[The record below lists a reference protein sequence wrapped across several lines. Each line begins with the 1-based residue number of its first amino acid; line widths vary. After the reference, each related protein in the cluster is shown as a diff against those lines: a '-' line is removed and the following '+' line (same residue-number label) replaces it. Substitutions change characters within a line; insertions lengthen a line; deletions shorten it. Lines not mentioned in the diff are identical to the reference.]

1 MPLRSP
7 IRAITGSYA
16 ALLLSALLAGGA
28 QAQDVPASGAMAP
41 AQPLPDVPGTPTEP
55 VTRDELRRLQS
66 ALDEAHA
73 ELDRMRQANQGLAA
87 EAATLRDE
95 LARLRAS
102 LNGRGTSEAELK
114 QHLDLLRARLPAPE
128 GGSLTAADARKAA
141 ETDAQTLKHL
151 IQDGRGVDNPQLWQR
166 LREAENAL
174 HRSQYLLARADNA
187 RTVYRV
193 RPGDTLAQISW
204 LFYGDGDQWT
214 RIFDA
219 NRHVI
224 DTPGA
229 LPPGLTVVIP

>member
-7 IRAITGSYA
+7 IRAITGSYT
-16 ALLLSALLAGGA
+16 ALLLSVLMAGGA
-28 QAQDVPASGAMAP
+28 QAQDAPASGAVAP
-41 AQPLPDVPGTPTEP
+41 AQPPPGVPATTTER
-55 VTRDELRRLQS
+55 VTGDELRRLQS

-73 ELDRMRQANQGLAA
+73 ELDRMRQANEGLAA

-102 LNGRGTSEAELK
+102 LNGRGASEAALQ
-114 QHLDLLRARLPAPE
+114 QHLDRLRARLPAPE
-128 GGSLTAADARKAA
+128 GGSLTAADARRAA
-141 ETDAQTLKHL
+141 ETDAQTLKIL
-151 IQDGRGVDNPQLWQR
+151 IQEGRGIDNPQLLQR

-219 NRHVI
+219 NRHVL

-229 LPPGLTVVIP
+229 LPPGFTVVIP